1 MHICADFSGKIEKM
15 RDSRINYVLVGSFV
29 LAMLVALMVSIAW
42 ISGRTGRTDSYFA
55 VYDNVGGVR
64 YGTKVLFEGFTIG
77 QVEDIQPLRD
87 EGKVKFKL
95 RLSVTGGWPMPDD
108 SVARIA
114 ASGLLAAVAID
125 IKGGSNSALLHPG
138 ALIKSQSGGNL
149 FNAMTDIASE
159 VTNLSHTAL
168 RPLIETLNHT
178 VSAFGPVLE
187 QRAPQLLDNLVS
199 LSADLAAKTPRISSN
214 VEQMTSG
221 MNRLFSP
228 DNTRK
233 MEDTIGNVDRTAAN
247 LAELTGAL
255 HSSKAKVDN
264 LLTILDKA
272 AADNSEAI
280 GQSLKDLRYSL
291 QAVARNIDSVTYNL
305 EGTARNMNEF
315 SREIR
320 QDPSLLLGGNRSHD
334 DTGSK

>member
-1 MHICADFSGKIEKM
+1 M

-29 LAMLVALMVSIAW
+29 LAMLVALVVSIALL
-42 ISGRTGRTDSYFA
+42 SGRTGRTQSYYV
-55 VYDNVGGVR
+55 VYDNVGGVK
-64 YGTKVLFEGFTIG
+64 YGTKVLFEGFTVG
-77 QVEDIQPLRD
+77 QVEDIKPQRD
-87 EGKVKFKL
+87 GGKVKFKL
-95 RLSVTGGWPMPDD
+95 RLGVTDGWQIPED

-125 IKGGSNSALLHPG
+125 IKGGSSGTLLRPG
-138 ALIKSQSGGNL
+138 EQIKSQSGGNL
-149 FNAMTDIASE
+149 FTAMADIASE
-159 VTNLSHTAL
+159 VTNLSQTGL
-168 RPLIETLNHT
+168 RPLIETLNRT
-178 VSAFGPVLE
+178 VGAFGPVLE
-187 QRAPQLLDNLVS
+187 QRAPQLFDNLVS
-199 LSADLAAKTPRISSN
+199 LSADLAAKTPKISSN

-247 LAELTGAL
+247 LAELTGSL
-255 HSSKAKVDN
+255 HSSKAKVDS
-264 LLTILDKA
+264 LLTSLDKA
-272 AADNSEAI
+272 AADNSETV

-291 QAVARNIDSVTYNL
+291 QAVARTIDSVTYNL

-320 QDPSLLLGGNRSHD
+320 QDPGLLLGGARPRD
-334 DTGSK
+334 EGPK